1 MQPTLAAMDANAP
14 NQPSGLGL
22 RTKLT
27 LGFVLLLAILIA
39 VGVQSISLLDELGG
53 SIDVILRE
61 NYKSVIASERMK
73 EALERMDSGA
83 LFALAGEPQ
92 QGLAIAEQN
101 RPRFDAALKT
111 ELGNVT
117 LPGEGERAQRLK
129 QLYTSYQPVL
139 ERVLDPN
146 APLEERRTLYF
157 RQLFPTFQQIK
168 GTADEVL
175 NLNQRNMVDAN
186 DRARKLAK
194 DASREMAFLLLAGT
208 AVAGLAILFLSHAML
223 GPLERL
229 TRAAG
234 EIEKGHLDLAVP
246 VTSQDELGELAAA
259 FNSMA
264 AGLRELRETDQARLL
279 RAQRISQSALD
290 KLPEAVA
297 AISLDHPDRKVE
309 LANQSASSQLA
320 LWPGEPLPEQHREW
334 LLPLLDQ
341 IEAGRLPKR
350 GVEASIRLAIEGRE
364 RFFLPG
370 GTVLSNGQGSPEALV
385 LMLEDA
391 TDRFRSSEV
400 HAGLLANT
408 AHDVEK
414 ALNPLRSALEALDE
428 ERLGPLTPHQKQRL
442 AGARADA
449 ERIGGIAAGLQAMS
463 GLEESRQQL
472 QLEPIPSGDLVTD
485 AVRELA
491 HRYEEQQVKLT
502 ADVDPEAPRVLA
514 DRERVRLL
522 LPAVLR
528 NALAH
533 TPAGG
538 AVTVRVEPW
547 EGRARF
553 SVTDT
558 GTGVPAAYHEA
569 IFEPLYQVP
578 GTQDLGSVGLGLAV
592 ARNIVQAHGGEIH
605 CESEE
610 GRGATF
616 WFTLPA
622 SVD

>member
-1 MQPTLAAMDANAP
+1 MDANAP
-14 NQPSGLGL
+14 IQPSGLGL

-39 VGVQSISLLDELGG
+39 VGVQSISLLDDLGG

-61 NYKSVIASERMK
+61 NYRSVIASEQMK
-73 EALERMDSGA
+73 ETLERMDSGA

-92 QGLAIAEQN
+92 QGRAIAEQN

-111 ELGNVT
+111 ELGNIT
-117 LPGEGERAQRLK
+117 LPGEGERARRLR

-146 APLEERRTLYF
+146 VPLEERRSLYF

-168 GTADEVL
+168 GTADEIL
-175 NLNQRNMVDAN
+175 SLNQQNMVDAN

-208 AVAGLAILFLSHAML
+208 AVAGLGILFLSRAML

-234 EIEKGHLDLAVP
+234 EIEKGHLDLTVP

-264 AGLRELRETDQARLL
+264 AGLKELRETDQARLL
-279 RAQRISQSALD
+279 RARRISQAALD
-290 KLPEAVA
+290 QLAAAVV
-297 AISLDHPDRKVE
+297 AISPDRPDRPDRTVE
-309 LANQSASSQLA
+309 LANQAAASQLG
-320 LWPGEPLPEQHREW
+320 LRPDEPLPEPHRAW
-334 LLPLLDQ
+334 LLPLLDG
-341 IEAGRLPKR
+341 IEAGRPPKK
-350 GVEASIRLAIEGRE
+350 GAEAVIRLSLDGRE
-364 RFFLPG
+364 RFFLPH
-370 GTVLSNGQGSPEALV
+370 GTVLSSSGQGSPDALV
-385 LMLEDA
+385 LVLEDV
-391 TDRFRSSEV
+391 TDRLRGGEV

-414 ALNPLRSALEALDE
+414 ALDPLRSALDALDE

-442 AGARADA
+442 AGARAGA
-449 ERIGGIAAGLQAMS
+449 ERIGEIAASLQAMA

-472 QLEPIPSGDLVTD
+472 HLEPIQPGELVAA
-485 AVRELA
+485 AVREIA
-491 HRYEEQQVKLT
+491 PRFEEQQVKLT
-502 ADVDPEAPRVLA
+502 AEVDPQAPRVLA
-514 DRERVRLL
+514 DPERVTLL
-522 LPAVLR
+522 LPALLR
-528 NALAH
+528 NARAH

-553 SVTDT
+553 TVTDT
-558 GTGVPAAYHEA
+558 GRGVPAAYREA

-578 GTQDLGSVGLGLAV
+578 GTQDQGSVGLGLAV

-605 CESEE
+605 CESQE

-622 SVD
+622 VTG